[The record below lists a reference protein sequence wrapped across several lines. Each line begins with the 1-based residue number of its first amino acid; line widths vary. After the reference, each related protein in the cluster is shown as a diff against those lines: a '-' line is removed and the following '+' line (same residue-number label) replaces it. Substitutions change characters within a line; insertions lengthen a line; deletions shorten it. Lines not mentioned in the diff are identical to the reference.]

1 MYSEEATKE
10 IDNKLFIE
18 KLYEDFE
25 RLMYFTAQKYI
36 ADTYR
41 CEDVVQECLSKLIE
55 HVGVLRTL
63 DRPALASYIVVTV
76 RNTSINFLKKEAHE
90 NDKKATLVK
99 AKETAL
105 EPITASVEEYIIK
118 KENRIHFWEIMQSLD
133 LETKCL
139 LDAKYILGYDDKE
152 LSIVA
157 GCSPNSVRMKLTRA
171 RRKVLKILNEEG
183 ATLD

>member
-1 MYSEEATKE
+1 MYSEEAKKE
-10 IDNKLFIE
+10 TDNKLFIE
-18 KLYEDFE
+18 KMYADFE
-25 RLMYFTAQKYI
+25 RLMYFTVQKYL
-36 ADTYR
+36 AEPCR
-41 CEDVVQECLSKLIE
+41 CEDIVQESLSKLIE
-55 HVGVLRTL
+55 RVDLLQTL

-76 RNTSINFLKKEAHE
+76 RNTAINFLKKEAHE
-90 NDKKATLVK
+90 NDKKVNLAKV
-99 AKETAL
+99 KETT
-105 EPITASVEEYIIK
+105 PVSVIVSVEEYIIR
-118 KENRIHFWEIMQSLD
+118 KEDRIHFREIMQRLD

-139 LDAKYILGYDDKE
+139 LEAKYILGYDDKE